1 MDVTRRSSG
10 RSRSSRRFARE
21 ALLHRWVPVQFILFL
36 FAFVFEL
43 FFATAVFATGPVL
56 TEAKVG
62 ALSTIG
68 AVLITVT
75 VAWTLRAKTSKA

>member
-1 MDVTRRSSG
+1 
-10 RSRSSRRFARE
+10 
-21 ALLHRWVPVQFILFL
+21 
-36 FAFVFEL
+36 VFEL

-68 AVLITVT
+68 AVLTAVP
-75 VAWTLRAKTSKA
+75 VAWTLRAKTSKV